1 MEAAAAAAAAG
12 SMLPQ
17 TPMRVQAPTE
27 GRNSITYPPLAPLQD
42 TTNIFMIDNKSA
54 DIESLNLQ
62 NDHSNF
68 FTNVIHNADLPAS
81 DASHQSIQLDPRSR
95 WVGGLHTLVKSVAP
109 NVTEYNSSNTLRV
122 RLMTKKKTVPAT
134 PPAAEGAS
142 SENSS
147 GSSSSS
153 TPATTTTAPVA
164 SSSTASE
171 PETVYEWV
179 TLTLPEGNYILNEII
194 DLLNA
199 QIFDHYLANGRQHNV
214 LVSDIGVK
222 FDTRLMNLGKDPVT
236 GLVTPGTYT
245 YKSFHPD
252 IFLLP
257 GCAVDFTASRISNFL
272 GIRKRHPY
280 EPGFIIDYDMLA
292 KGNIPA
298 LLKVDDLPGKRFT
311 ESVPK
316 ESCKPITHDADG
328 ISYNLITDPENPT
341 CQCTQ
346 YRSWALSY
354 HAGGP
359 ARDYTLLTVPDITG
373 GVGQLYWS
381 LPDAF
386 KPPVTFANNRRETA
400 SLPVVGC
407 QLFPMSAKVVYNT
420 SAVYSQLVEQSTNT
434 TLVFNRFPHNQ
445 ILIQPPIS
453 TVTWVSDNVPSVAD
467 HGEQPLRNSI
477 SGVQRVT
484 LTDDRRRTCPY
495 IVKSLARIQPRVAS
509 SATLL

>member
-1 MEAAAAAAAAG
+1 MEVFEQ
-12 SMLPQ
+12 S
-17 TPMRVQAPTE
+17 TRTRVMAPTD

-42 TTNIFMIDNKSA
+42 TTNIFMIDNKTS

-62 NDHSNF
+62 NDHSNYY
-68 FTNVIHNADLPAS
+68 TNVIHNADLTPS
-81 DASHQSIQLDPRSR
+81 DASHESIQLDARSR
-95 WVGGLHTLVKSVAP
+95 WVGGLHTIVKSVAP
-109 NVTEYNSSNTLRV
+109 NVTEFNNSNTLRV
-122 RLMTKKKTVPAT
+122 RLMTQKSSDSYAAT
-134 PPAAEGAS
+134 
-142 SENSS
+142 
-147 GSSSSS
+147 
-153 TPATTTTAPVA
+153 
-164 SSSTASE
+164 
-171 PETVYEWV
+171 ETKYEWV
-179 TLTLPEGNYILNEII
+179 TLSIPEGNYILNEII

-199 QIFDHYLANGRQHNV
+199 QILDHYLAVGRQNGV
-214 LVSDIGVK
+214 KVSDIGVK

-236 GLVTPGTYT
+236 HLVTPGTYT

-257 GCAVDFTASRISNFL
+257 GCAVDFTESRISNFL
-272 GIRKRHPY
+272 GIRKRNPY
-280 EPGFIIDYDMLA
+280 EPGFIIDYEMLE

-298 LLKVDDLPGKRFT
+298 LLDVSKLPNQRLTEKV
-311 ESVPK
+311 EVSECVPI
-316 ESCKPITHDADG
+316 EQDIDG
-328 ISYNLITDPENPT
+328 NSYNLIPDPENPDF
-341 CQCTQ
+341 QCTA

-359 ARDYTLLTVPDITG
+359 ARNYTLLTVPDITG

-386 KPPVTFANNRRETA
+386 KPPITFSNNQRNPS
-400 SLPVVGC
+400 SLPVVAC
-407 QLFPMSAKVVYNT
+407 QLFPLSSKVIYNT
-420 SAVYSQLVEQSTNT
+420 AAVYSQQVEQSTNT
-434 TLVFNRFPHNQ
+434 TLVFNRFPNNQ
-445 ILIQPPIS
+445 ILMQAPIS